1 MILLTIVFW
10 AFSPSQP
17 VIQLD
22 EVLIR
27 SDMKRPKVHE
37 IKARDMRQAIEM
49 ASLFNF
55 QKLEQKLLEPLTLE
69 VYRES
74 KKSAK

>member
-1 MILLTIVFW
+1 MTLFAIVFW
-10 AFSPSQP
+10 AFLLSQP

-27 SDMKRPKVHE
+27 SDMKRPKIHE

>member
-1 MILLTIVFW
+1 MILFPIVFW
-10 AFSPSQP
+10 AFLPSQP